1 MVTDSHRQHG
11 LMDIKPVS
19 RTSVVGALALWFVYV
34 GLVVLL
40 FRWASGE
47 FAPIVVAGAVVAG
60 VSAAIF
66 SLVAW
71 RPGVRRD
78 EGWELTVHDARCQG
92 RAHLDVPAEDV
103 PGLVE
108 RVCQRNEE
116 LGLRTLAAHGGTAT
130 TGPSFRTWG
139 ERLRFA
145 IRPSSDEGSEVEA
158 TCRPVV
164 PFVVSDWGRSE
175 RILREFLRAL
185 HQESLQPQAPL
196 HTAGP
201 PHTP

>member
-1 MVTDSHRQHG
+1 
-11 LMDIKPVS
+11 MDIRPVT
-19 RTSVVGALALWFVYV
+19 RASVAGALALWFIYV

-66 SLVAW
+66 SVVSW

-78 EGWELTVHDARCQG
+78 EGWELTVHGARCQG
-92 RAHLDVPAEDV
+92 RAQLDVPAEDV
-103 PGLVE
+103 PALVE
-108 RVCQRNEE
+108 RVCQGNEE
-116 LGLRTLAAHGGTAT
+116 LGLRTLAAHGGTAA

-145 IRPSSDEGSEVEA
+145 IRPSSDGGSEVEA

-164 PFVVSDWGRSE
+164 PFVVSDLGRSE
-175 RILREFLRAL
+175 TILREFLRDL
-185 HQESLQPQAPL
+185 HRESLQPQAPS

-201 PHTP
+201 PHTV

>member
-1 MVTDSHRQHG
+1 
-11 LMDIKPVS
+11 MDIKPVTRS
-19 RTSVVGALALWFVYV
+19 SVVGALALWFVYV

-47 FAPIVVAGAVVAG
+47 FAPFVVAAAVVAG

-66 SLVAW
+66 SVVAW
-71 RPGVRRD
+71 RPGVRRG
-78 EGWELTVHDARCQG
+78 EGWELTVHGARCQG

-116 LGLRTLAAHGGTAT
+116 LGLRTLAAHGGTAI

-145 IRPSSDEGSEVEA
+145 IRPSFDGGSEVEA

-175 RILREFLRAL
+175 RLLREFLSDL
-185 HQESLQPQAPL
+185 HQESLQPQAPS
-196 HTAGP
+196 HTAGASP
-201 PHTP
+201 TV

>member
-1 MVTDSHRQHG
+1 M
-11 LMDIKPVS
+11 
-19 RTSVVGALALWFVYV
+19 
-34 GLVVLL
+34 
-40 FRWASGE
+40 
-47 FAPIVVAGAVVAG
+47 
-60 VSAAIF
+60 
-66 SLVAW
+66 
-71 RPGVRRD
+71 
-78 EGWELTVHDARCQG
+78 
-92 RAHLDVPAEDV
+92 

-145 IRPSSDEGSEVEA
+145 IRPSSDGGSEVEA

-175 RILREFLRAL
+175 RLLREFLSDL
-185 HQESLQPQAPL
+185 HQESLQPQAPS
-196 HTAGP
+196 HTAGASP
-201 PHTP
+201 TV

>member
-1 MVTDSHRQHG
+1 MVRATSG
-11 LMDIKPVS
+11 L
-19 RTSVVGALALWFVYV
+19 W
-34 GLVVLL
+34 
-40 FRWASGE
+40 
-47 FAPIVVAGAVVAG
+47 
-60 VSAAIF
+60 SAADGR
-66 SLVAW
+66 SGRNGLCSDPAA
-71 RPGVRRD
+71 RRELWP
-78 EGWELTVHDARCQG
+78 EGHCGNGLTVHGARCQG

>member
-1 MVTDSHRQHG
+1 
-11 LMDIKPVS
+11 MDIKPVTRS
-19 RTSVVGALALWFVYV
+19 SVVGALALWFVYV

-47 FAPIVVAGAVVAG
+47 FAPILVAAAVVAG
-60 VSAAIF
+60 VSAVIF
-66 SLVAW
+66 SVVAW
-71 RPGVRRD
+71 RPSVRRD
-78 EGWELTVHDARCQG
+78 EGWELTVHGARCQG
-92 RAHLDVPAEDV
+92 RARLDVPAEDV

-108 RVCQRNEE
+108 RVCQGHEE
-116 LGLRTLAAHGGTAT
+116 VRLRAVAAHGGTAA
-130 TGPSFRTWG
+130 TGPSFRSWG

-145 IRPSSDEGSEVEA
+145 IRPSSDGGSEVEA

-175 RILREFLRAL
+175 RILREFLNDL
-185 HQESLQPQAPL
+185 HQESRQTQAPS

-201 PHTP
+201 PHTL

>member
-1 MVTDSHRQHG
+1 
-11 LMDIKPVS
+11 MDIRPVT
-19 RTSVVGALALWFVYV
+19 RASVAGALALWFIYV

-66 SLVAW
+66 SVVSW

-78 EGWELTVHDARCQG
+78 EGWELTVHGARCQG

-103 PGLVE
+103 PALVE
-108 RVCQRNEE
+108 RVCQGNEE
-116 LGLRTLAAHGGTAT
+116 LGLRTLAAHGGTAA

-145 IRPSSDEGSEVEA
+145 IRPSSDGGSEVEA

-164 PFVVSDWGRSE
+164 PFVVSDLGRSE
-175 RILREFLRAL
+175 TILREFLRDL
-185 HQESLQPQAPL
+185 HRESLQPQAPS

-201 PHTP
+201 PHTV

>member
-1 MVTDSHRQHG
+1 
-11 LMDIKPVS
+11 MDIRPVT
-19 RTSVVGALALWFVYV
+19 RASVVGALALWFVYV

-66 SLVAW
+66 SVVSW

-78 EGWELTVHDARCQG
+78 EGWELTVHGARCQG

-103 PGLVE
+103 PALVE
-108 RVCQRNEE
+108 RVCQGTEE
-116 LGLRTLAAHGGTAT
+116 LGLRTVAAHGGTAA
-130 TGPSFRTWG
+130 TGLSFRTWG

-145 IRPSSDEGSEVEA
+145 IRPSSDGGSEVEA

-175 RILREFLRAL
+175 RLLREFLSDL
-185 HQESLQPQAPL
+185 HQGSLQPQAPS

-201 PHTP
+201 PHTA

>member
-1 MVTDSHRQHG
+1 
-11 LMDIKPVS
+11 MDIKPVTRKS
-19 RTSVVGALALWFVYV
+19 LVGALALWFVYV

-47 FAPIVVAGAVVAG
+47 FAPFIVAAAVVAG
-60 VSAAIF
+60 VSVAIF
-66 SLVAW
+66 SVVAW

-78 EGWELTVHDARCQG
+78 EGWELTVYGARCQG

-103 PGLVE
+103 PGVVD
-108 RVCQRNEE
+108 RVCQGNEE
-116 LGLRTLAAHGGTAT
+116 LGLRTLAVQGGAAA
-130 TGPSFRTWG
+130 TGPSFRSWG

-145 IRPSSDEGSEVEA
+145 IRPSSDGSSEVEA
-158 TCRPVV
+158 TCRPLV

-175 RILREFLRAL
+175 RILRQFLRDL
-185 HQESLQPQAPL
+185 HEESLRPQAPS

-201 PHTP
+201 SPTA